1 MGRTE
6 LQEQIRCWKGSGKCI
21 ETRGRDHFL
30 HFWLDSRLGVLKT
43 SQVGSACASTFRNQL
58 PPSET
63 EIREDFGE
71 EAKLLSK
78 ETADILRQ
86 NVKATFPVP

>member
-1 MGRTE
+1 M
-6 LQEQIRCWKGSGKCI
+6 
-21 ETRGRDHFL
+21 
-30 HFWLDSRLGVLKT
+30 LKT